1 MGHGCALLAFSY
13 LHPPQRTSEARV
25 FFDELDLLTIQ
36 SLGNVVTLGWVG
48 STEGITKLIY
58 NYSQ

>member
-1 MGHGCALLAFSY
+1 MCIACFFILA
-13 LHPPQRTSEARV
+13 PPQRTSEARV